1 MTMKKKILI
10 IEDHP
15 IVRKGFSLLINQEKD
30 MITVG
35 EAEDI
40 PGALN
45 LVHTINAD
53 LMLVD
58 LSLKNS
64 SGIELIKESN
74 AMKPELPILVV
85 SLHEESI
92 YAERVLKAGAKGYVM
107 KSEAT
112 ENILTAIRE
121 VISGKVFLSEKMKSR
136 FLNRLS
142 GNNNQKTLS
151 FELLSDRELEV
162 FHYIG
167 QGKTTKEIA
176 FSLNLSIKTVET
188 YKSHIKTKLQIKDST
203 ELIHHAVEWEILGS

>member
-1 MTMKKKILI
+1 MKKKILI
-10 IEDHP
+10 VEDHP
-15 IVRKGFSLLINQEKD
+15 IVRKGFSLLINQEND

-35 EAEDI
+35 EAEDFT
-40 PGALN
+40 GALK
-45 LVHTINAD
+45 LVQTSDAD

-58 LSLKNS
+58 LSLKDS
-64 SGIELIKESN
+64 SGIELIKETG
-74 AMKPELPILVV
+74 AVKPELPILVV

-92 YAERVLKAGAKGYVM
+92 YAERVLKAGARGYVM

-112 ENILTAIRE
+112 ESILTAIRE

-142 GNNNQKTLS
+142 GKTNQSPLS
-151 FELLSDRELEV
+151 LELLSDRELEV

-176 FSLNLSIKTVET
+176 FFLNLSIKTVET

-203 ELIHHAVEWEILGS
+203 ELMHHAVEWEILGS

>member
-1 MTMKKKILI
+1 MKKKILI
-10 IEDHP
+10 VEDHP
-15 IVRKGFSLLINQEKD
+15 IVRKGFSLLINQEND

-35 EAEDI
+35 EAEDLA
-40 PGALN
+40 GALH
-45 LVHTINAD
+45 LVQTYAAD

-64 SGIELIKESN
+64 SGIELIKETSTI
-74 AMKPELPILVV
+74 KPELPILVV

-112 ENILTAIRE
+112 ESILTAIRE

-142 GNNNQKTLS
+142 GKNNQNALS
-151 FELLSDRELEV
+151 LEQLSDRELEV

-176 FSLNLSIKTVET
+176 SFLNLSIKTVET

-203 ELIHHAVEWEILGS
+203 ELMHQAVEWKILGS